1 MVMVETLAVT
11 GPQAVVRVAGHTFNA
26 QGELPPGPAN
36 FWALVEAVMGETL
49 HLRRLPGDM
58 MAEHSPEEV
67 ARLLQLPTDK
77 DTVKLLGEM
86 LKRGLPLDRQAIL
99 KLLAEGQALP
109 EHERESFWA
118 ARLYLESLDI
128 REKIDQLRSAADYL
142 LRRDPALR
150 DLTAGQEALNRAQ
163 VIIPG
168 QMLLR
173 FLTFGGEAVF
183 GELYLVYEGT
193 GGTAPETP
201 SALVVEVISP
211 LLDRTWVYLGD
222 GPQGMV
228 LKVAV
233 SQERFYRQA
242 ADDAEAL
249 RLKLAAAGYE
259 VNEVEVVLNRIEDIF
274 AMLEPSSVPEYRSL
288 DTIV

>member
-1 MVMVETLAVT
+1 MVMVETIAVT

-49 HLRRLPGDM
+49 HLRRLSGDTI
-58 MAEHSPEEV
+58 AEHSPEDV
-67 ARLLQLPTDK
+67 ARLLQLPADK
-77 DTVKLLGEM
+77 DTVNLLGEM

-99 KLLAEGQALP
+99 RLLAEGKALP
-109 EHERESFWA
+109 EHEREPFWA
-118 ARLYLESLDI
+118 VRLYLETLDL
-128 REKIDQLRSAADYL
+128 REKAEQLRPAADYL
-142 LRRDPALR
+142 LRRDPSLG
-150 DLTAGQEALNRAQ
+150 DLSAGQEALNRAQ

-168 QMLLR
+168 QELLR
-173 FLTFGGEAVF
+173 FLTLTGEEIF

-193 GGTAPETP
+193 GGTPPEAP
-201 SALVVEVISP
+201 SGFVVEVISP

-233 SQERFYRQA
+233 SQERFYQQA
-242 ADDAEAL
+242 ADAVETL
-249 RLKLAAAGYE
+249 RLKLVAAGYE
-259 VNEVEVVLNRIEDIF
+259 VNEVEVVLSRIENVF
-274 AMLEPSSVPEYRSL
+274 EVLKPPSVPEYLSL